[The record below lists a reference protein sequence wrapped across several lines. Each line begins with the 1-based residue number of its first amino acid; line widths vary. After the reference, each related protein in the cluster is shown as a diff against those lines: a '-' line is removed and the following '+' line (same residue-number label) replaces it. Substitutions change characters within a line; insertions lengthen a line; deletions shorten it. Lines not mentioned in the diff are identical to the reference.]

1 MDKVS
6 FYQSKK
12 FLAMPVGISA
22 ILITLEFFEEFFI
35 KNPNAIY
42 VVIPAITL
50 LSIVYSLVEASVDN
64 ARVKNGG
71 NNDGQS
77 ES

>member
-1 MDKVS
+1 MDKVN

-12 FLAMPVGISA
+12 FLALPVGISA

-35 KNPNAIY
+35 QNPNAIY
-42 VVIPAITL
+42 VIIPAITL

-64 ARVKNGG
+64 TRTKNGG
-71 NNDGQS
+71 NNDRQPKS
-77 ES
+77 